1 MSMIFFACVVR
12 VRDGLP
18 LSASTDFHFNQG
30 FLECRK
36 RLKALSSILA
46 RYPSRGTAKGRDLS
60 IHFLS
65 SGDIACMAICS
76 SSYSTVMAFC
86 FLEELQWEFAASY
99 DPTSINLASRPY
111 AFLEFGL

>member
-12 VRDGLP
+12 LRDGLP
-18 LSASTDFHFNQG
+18 LSASTDFHLNQD

-46 RYPSRGTAKGRDLS
+46 RFPSRGTAQGRNLS

-65 SGDIACMAICS
+65 SGDIACLAICS
-76 SSYSTVMAFC
+76 SSYSTIMAFC
-86 FLEELQWEFAASY
+86 FLEELRWQFAASY
-99 DPTSINLASRPY
+99 NSRSITSASRPY
-111 AFLEFGL
+111 AFIEFGL